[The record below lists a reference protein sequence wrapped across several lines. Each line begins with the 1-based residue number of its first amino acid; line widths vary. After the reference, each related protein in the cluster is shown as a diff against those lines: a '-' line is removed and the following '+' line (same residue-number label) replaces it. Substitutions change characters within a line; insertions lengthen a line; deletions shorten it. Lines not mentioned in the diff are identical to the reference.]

1 MIFFISVLFMCNTTA
16 CTFLKLDHKFF
27 KQAECVEV
35 TKTAVREA
43 REKGLVAEGTCLV
56 VNTKDLL

>member
-1 MIFFISVLFMCNTTA
+1 MIFFLSVLFVCNA
-16 CTFLKLDHKFF
+16 IDCTFLKSENKFF

-35 TKTAVREA
+35 TINAVKTAQ
-43 REKGLVAEGTCLV
+43 EKGLVAEGICLA

>member
-1 MIFFISVLFMCNTTA
+1 MIFFLSVLFVCNTTE
-16 CTFLKLDHKFF
+16 CTFLKSDNKFF

-35 TKTAVREA
+35 TMNAVKSA
-43 REKGLVAEGTCLV
+43 REKGLVAEGICLA